1 MIFRSPF
8 PDVPIPDVPLDRLVF
23 RQVERLADKPAI
35 IEGQTGRALT
45 YAQLF
50 DSGRRAAS
58 GLARR
63 GLTKGDVLAVYSPNA
78 PEDVVAFPAAGLL
91 WGGGAPN
98 KPPRPPRKGR
108 A

>member
-8 PDVPIPDVPLDRLVF
+8 PDVSIPDVPLDRLVF

-50 DSGRRAAS
+50 DSVRRAAS

-63 GLTKGDVLAVYSPNA
+63 GLTKGDVLAVYSPDA
-78 PEDVVAFPAAGLL
+78 PEDVVALHAARKLCGVL
-91 WGGGAPN
+91 AAI
-98 KPPRPPRKGR
+98 KPL
-108 A
+108 